1 MRKTLAAE
9 DPGGRGSGAG
19 GDGCG
24 GEARHLR
31 LFLRHEDEP
40 RAEQEGRGGAR
51 GRCREQSIGSRGAG
65 GPGEPGRGGA
75 LSHSPRKDRNAGKRQ
90 PSRRWG
96 PGTQKQEQEA
106 PARSVRW
113 SRRGVFPAWDL
124 SLLGAATRTEHVRH
138 ARTTL
143 GVRAVAARLAERT
156 RTLAQVV
163 GMGRAGHETKPGPT
177 PEPGPAPRFCPV
189 MEPGFSKQTGIATGA
204 GVAGT
209 VPVLSASGPDQP
221 RTASQ
226 TPPMPPPCSHGD
238 RASFKT

>member
-1 MRKTLAAE
+1 M
-9 DPGGRGSGAG
+9 PGTEHRQPG
-19 GDGCG
+19 
-24 GEARHLR
+24 
-31 LFLRHEDEP
+31 P
-40 RAEQEGRGGAR
+40 RR
-51 GRCREQSIGSRGAG
+51 RGAG

-75 LSHSPRKDRNAGKRQ
+75 LSHSPRKDRNAGERQ

-124 SLLGAATRTEHVRH
+124 SLLGAATRPEHVRH

-177 PEPGPAPRFCPV
+177 PEPRTSPGPAPRFCPV

-226 TPPMPPPCSHGD
+226 TPPTPPPCSHGD